1 MQMPLSDAA
10 YGEQKT
16 FREIQQGAPMS
27 SATPTAGRGGG
38 GGNAISFTGL
48 GESSQWPTVPVTDG
62 AQYGPGAGME
72 ALGQQ
77 VDPNRA
83 DAEWLR
89 KYLPVLVSIADRDDT
104 PPSTKRWV
112 RRVIANMP

>member
-27 SATPTAGRGGG
+27 SATPAALRGGG
-38 GGNAISFTGL
+38 GGVSFTGL
-48 GESSQWPTVPVTDG
+48 GEKSQWPTTPVTDG
-62 AQYGPGAGME
+62 AQFGPGAGTE
-72 ALGQQ
+72 AIGAPVANPDRQ
-77 VDPNRA
+77 
-83 DAEWLR
+83 DAEFLR
-89 KYLPVLVSIADRDDT
+89 QYLPVLVSIADRDDT